1 MQHSQAA
8 APPRRGPL
16 TDVLAPAGMHDHA
29 DGEIDNDLGKSALEA
44 KTADLPAAWQKLD
57 RIVITATR
65 HLLFVSGSVF
75 TAVIVAEV
83 FTRYVFGYSMF
94 FANPLSKLLLVWF
107 FLLGSGLAL
116 RQGAHMGFDLI
127 AARLAPAAR
136 RRMVLAAHFI
146 GLLFFLEMLWAS
158 VFAMGPALR
167 QNDPGLDISLVWL
180 VVSVPV
186 GFALLLYHMLAVIT
200 IEWRRKPEPSS
211 LEGTSP
217 WCSD

>member
-1 MQHSQAA
+1 MQYSPAT
-8 APPRRGPL
+8 APPLPDTL
-16 TDVLAPAGMHDHA
+16 PHAPAGVYDHA
-29 DGEIDNDLGKSALEA
+29 DGEIEDDLGKSALESKIA
-44 KTADLPAAWQKLD
+44 CLPAAWQKFD
-57 RIVITATR
+57 RLVITATR
-65 HLLFVSGSVF
+65 HLLFASGSVF

-83 FTRYVFGYSMF
+83 FTRYVFSYSMF

-136 RRMVLAAHFI
+136 QRMVLTAHAI
-146 GLLFFLEMLWAS
+146 GLVFILEMLWAS
-158 VFAMGPALR
+158 IFAMGPAMR

-186 GFALLLYHMLAVIT
+186 GFTLLLYHMLAVIT
-200 IEWRRKPEPSS
+200 IEWRQKPALLATP
-211 LEGTSP
+211 GAQP
-217 WCSD
+217 

>member
-1 MQHSQAA
+1 MQYNPAA
-8 APPRRGPL
+8 VPPLPDPL
-16 TDVLAPAGMHDHA
+16 PIARVGVHDHA
-29 DGEIDNDLGKSALEA
+29 DGEIEDDLGKSALDA
-44 KTADLPAAWQKLD
+44 KIACLPAAWQKFD
-57 RIVITATR
+57 RLVITATR
-65 HLLFVSGSVF
+65 HLLFASGSVF

-83 FTRYVFGYSMF
+83 FTRYVFSYSMF

-136 RRMVLAAHFI
+136 QRMVLTAHVI
-146 GLLFFLEMLWAS
+146 GLVFILEMLWAS
-158 VFAMGPALR
+158 IFAMGPAMR

-186 GFALLLYHMLAVIT
+186 GFTLLLYHMLAVIT
-200 IEWRRKPEPSS
+200 IEWRQKPASSPTQGVEP
-211 LEGTSP
+211 
-217 WCSD
+217 